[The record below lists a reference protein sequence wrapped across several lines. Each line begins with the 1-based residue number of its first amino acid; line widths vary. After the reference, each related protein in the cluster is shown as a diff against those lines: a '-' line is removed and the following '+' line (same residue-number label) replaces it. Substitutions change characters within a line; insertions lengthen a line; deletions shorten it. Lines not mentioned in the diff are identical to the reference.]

1 MNQSITIENSD
12 NEKMYLCTWNEGD
25 IVEIHTEKT
34 LRKEYEGTNLFDK
47 GENTLVHNSM
57 FNWCTVIPTKAY
69 DKAGSL
75 DEVFEKFNDEE
86 NYSFVGYTW
95 RLDNCTIERIK

>member
-12 NEKMYLCTWNEGD
+12 NEKMYLCTWNDGD
-25 IVEIHTEKT
+25 IIQIHTEKT
-34 LRKEYEGTNLFDK
+34 LRKEYEETNLFDK

-75 DEVFEKFNDEE
+75 D
-86 NYSFVGYTW
+86 
-95 RLDNCTIERIK
+95 